1 MAFLGVG
8 WPWFALASVLIL
20 LEIWLPGVG
29 LVWLGAGAA
38 ALGTFLELAPGVSM
52 AVFVVVLLVCMAV
65 SVGVGVFLWRRRC
78 ARKAL
83 STAPVVGPEDLLGRQ
98 GRALMYFENGIGRI
112 RIDGTGYLAQAPK
125 SAVILSG
132 DLLAV
137 VSVVDRVLQVLPV
150 QNRANAQEDF

>member
-52 AVFVVVLLVCMAV
+52 PVFLLVLLACMAGA
-65 SVGVGVFLWRRRC
+65 VGFGVYWRRRSL
-78 ARKAL
+78 ARKAR
-83 STAPVVGPEDLLGRQ
+83 SAEPVGTPADLLGRQ

-125 SAVILSG
+125 NAAILSG

-137 VSVVDRVLQVLPV
+137 VSVVDQVLQVLPV
-150 QNRANAQEDF
+150 QNRANTQEDF